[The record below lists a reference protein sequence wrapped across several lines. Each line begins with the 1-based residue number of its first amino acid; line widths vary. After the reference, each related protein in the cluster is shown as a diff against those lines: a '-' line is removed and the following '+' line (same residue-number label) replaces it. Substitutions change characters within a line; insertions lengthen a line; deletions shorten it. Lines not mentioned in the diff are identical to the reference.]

1 MQIDYLENF
10 YRVAKAKSISK
21 VAIEN
26 HLSQSALSQQISKLE
41 KELDCTLLIRSN
53 KGVELTEKGKIVY
66 RYAGNIV
73 RTVNMMRSKLEE
85 SDQVLRDI
93 RIEAFWTIA
102 NYSLPCVMYKVK
114 KRFPLNN
121 YEIRSDKSQVIE
133 ENIINNI
140 CDLGVIYGKPK
151 NDRLSFYKIG
161 IDKLVLV
168 ALADY
173 EIPDTIS
180 LSDLPDY
187 PLIILNDSMD
197 LTQVIFKK
205 MQQTGNSDAPLNI
218 LYKSDSIESVK
229 ASVMNMFGIGFLPYI
244 AIKKELYRKQIKVI
258 EITDLTIE
266 YEMYLI
272 YDETENNHV
281 IIDFIKY
288 FKDIARK
295 NLC

>member
-1 MQIDYLENF
+1 LHIEYLENF
-10 YRVAKAKSISK
+10 YQVAKAKSISK
-21 VAIEN
+21 VATEN
-26 HLSQSALSQQISKLE
+26 HISQSALSQQISKLE
-41 KELDCTLLIRSN
+41 KDFDSTLLIRSN

-66 RYAGNIV
+66 QYAGNIV
-73 RTVNMMRSKLEE
+73 RTLNMMRTKLEE
-85 SDQVLRDI
+85 SDQVLKDI
-93 RIEAFWTIA
+93 KIEAFWTIA

-114 KRFPLNN
+114 KRFPQNN
-121 YEIRSDKSQVIE
+121 YEIRSNKALVIE

-151 NDRLSFYKIG
+151 NERLSYYKIG

-168 ALADY
+168 APADL
-173 EIPDTIS
+173 EIPDIIS
-180 LSDLPDY
+180 LKDLPDY

-197 LTQVIFKK
+197 LTRVILKK
-205 MQQTGNSDAPLNI
+205 MQQTGNSDTPLNI

-229 ASVMNMFGIGFLPYI
+229 ASVMNEFGIGFLPYI
-244 AIKKELYRKQIKVI
+244 AIKKELYRKQIKAI
-258 EITDLTIE
+258 AITDMTIE

-295 NLC
+295 SLC

>member
-1 MQIDYLENF
+1 MHIEYLENF
-10 YRVAKAKSISK
+10 YQVAKAKSISK

-41 KELDCTLLIRSN
+41 KDFDSTLLIRSN

-66 RYAGNIV
+66 QYAGNIV
-73 RTVNMMRSKLEE
+73 RTLKMMRAKLEE
-85 SDQVLRDI
+85 SDQVLKDI
-93 RIEAFWTIA
+93 KIEAFWTIA

-114 KRFPLNN
+114 KRFPQNN
-121 YEIRSDKSQVIE
+121 YEIRSNKAQVIE

-151 NDRLSFYKIG
+151 NERLSYYKIG
-161 IDKLVLV
+161 VDKLVLV
-168 ALADY
+168 APAEY
-173 EIPDTIS
+173 NIPDTIS

-197 LTQVIFKK
+197 LTQVILKK
-205 MQQTGNSDAPLNI
+205 MLQTGNSDTPLNI

-229 ASVMNMFGIGFLPYI
+229 ASVMNEFGIGFLPYI
-244 AIKKELYRKQIKVI
+244 AIKKELYRKQIKAI
-258 EITDLTIE
+258 EITGLTIE

-295 NLC
+295 SLC